1 MSLDAYTSRRAIA
14 AGSSGV
20 RAFYWTSM
28 PVATT
33 EPIERDRRASVRC
46 FRLRVTS
53 GPDAGKEI
61 QSTGDRVVIGTHP
74 SAMFVL
80 TDKTMSRFH
89 CEIAIEDGR
98 AVVRDLGSMNG
109 TFVDGVSVLV
119 AHLGDPAT
127 VALGSTQMLFELG
140 DGEVTI
146 EMHEGVRFGKLV
158 GRSRAMRTAMALLAR
173 AAKSDVTVLL
183 QGETGCGKD
192 AAAESIHLES
202 ARRDKPFIVIDC
214 ASIPAQ
220 LMETELFGHEKG
232 AFTGADRRRIGA
244 FEAANT
250 GTLVLDEIG
259 ELPRE
264 LQPKLLRVLESR
276 EVQRIGTNER
286 VPVDVRVIAATNRN
300 LRTEVNAQRFRPDL
314 FFRIAVLEIGLPAL
328 RQHLEDLPLL
338 VEHMLEGQADSP
350 GAQALRTPKLIAELQ
365 RHQWPGNVRE
375 LRNYVEGCL
384 ALDSPPRLTAN
395 APPTARVDVSK
406 PWRLERERCMRE
418 LEREYFEKLLAAHGN
433 NVSAAARAAGIDRI
447 HMYRLLWRNGLRD

>member
-1 MSLDAYTSRRAIA
+1 MY
-14 AGSSGV
+14 
-20 RAFYWTSM
+20 
-28 PVATT
+28 
-33 EPIERDRRASVRC
+33 
-46 FRLRVTS
+46 
-53 GPDAGKEI
+53 
-61 QSTGDRVVIGTHP
+61 
-74 SAMFVL
+74 
-80 TDKTMSRFH
+80 
-89 CEIAIEDGR
+89 
-98 AVVRDLGSMNG
+98 
-109 TFVDGVSVLV
+109 
-119 AHLGDPAT
+119 
-127 VALGSTQMLFELG
+127 
-140 DGEVTI
+140 
-146 EMHEGVRFGKLV
+146 EGLRFGKLV
-158 GRSRAMRTAMALLAR
+158 GRSRAMRAAMARLAR

-220 LMETELFGHEKG
+220 LMESELFGHEKG

-276 EVQRIGTNER
+276 EVQRLGTSER
-286 VPVDVRVIAATNRN
+286 VPIDVRVIAATNRN

-314 FFRIAVLEIGLPAL
+314 FFRIAVLEIALPAL
-328 RQHLEDLPLL
+328 REHLEDLPLL
-338 VEHMLEGQADSP
+338 VEQMLEGQPDSP
-350 GAQALRTPKLIAELQ
+350 GAQALRTPKLIAEMQ

-375 LRNYVEGCL
+375 LRNYVEGCV
-384 ALDSPPRLTAN
+384 ALDSPPRLTSS
-395 APPTARVDVSK
+395 APPTPRVDASK

-418 LEREYFEKLLAAHGN
+418 LEREYFEQLLIAHGN